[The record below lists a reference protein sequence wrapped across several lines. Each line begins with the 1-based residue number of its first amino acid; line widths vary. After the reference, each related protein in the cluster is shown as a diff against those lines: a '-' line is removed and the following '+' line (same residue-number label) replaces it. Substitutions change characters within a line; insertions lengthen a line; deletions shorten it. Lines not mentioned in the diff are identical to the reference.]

1 MNIYLDIDDIIL
13 GTKSP
18 KRDIEELLLYIL
30 EHYPDTNYWLTTHCK
45 GGVNRRAEWLRQNYI
60 SSDLV
65 DELDKSVKSTD
76 WEVMKTEAI
85 DLDQD
90 FVWFDDTLFE
100 TERNTLET
108 HYVLDGF
115 YRMDPKDPE
124 AAKKALEYLKSL
136 ASVFPEYLLC
146 RLLMPEQFAPT
157 RFYVTRHLKPIF

>member
-1 MNIYLDIDDIIL
+1 MNIYLDIDGVIL

-18 KRDIEELLLYIL
+18 RKDVEELLRYIL
-30 EHYPDTNYWLTTHCK
+30 EHYPNSTYWLTTHCK
-45 GGVNRRAEWLRQNYI
+45 GGVNRCAEWLRRNDI

-65 DELDKSVKSTD
+65 DELDKTVKETD
-76 WEVMKTEAI
+76 WGVMKTEAI

-100 TERNTLET
+100 TERKTLEAY
-108 HYVLDGF
+108 HALDGF

-136 ASVFPEYLLC
+136 AK
-146 RLLMPEQFAPT
+146 R
-157 RFYVTRHLKPIF
+157 